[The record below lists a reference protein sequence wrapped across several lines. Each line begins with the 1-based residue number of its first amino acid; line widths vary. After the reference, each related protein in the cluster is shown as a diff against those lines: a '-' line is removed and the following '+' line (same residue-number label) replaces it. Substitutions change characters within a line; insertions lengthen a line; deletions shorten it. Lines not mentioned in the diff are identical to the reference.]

1 METGK
6 VSITREKSKVSITRE
21 KGMVE
26 KEKGTFIPHHE
37 AMMRNSTLQNEG
49 RSIHQEEMRNRC
61 PWTFLHQEG
70 DEVRSPKKMK
80 TFLHQEGDEVRSPTL
95 FQSRW

>member
-37 AMMRNSTLQNEG
+37 AMRNSTLQNEG
-49 RSIHQEEMRNRC
+49 RSIHQGEMRNRC
-61 PWTFLHQEG
+61 PWTF
-70 DEVRSPKKMK
+70 V
-80 TFLHQEGDEVRSPTL
+80 HQEGDEVRSPTL
-95 FQSRW
+95 FQSRER